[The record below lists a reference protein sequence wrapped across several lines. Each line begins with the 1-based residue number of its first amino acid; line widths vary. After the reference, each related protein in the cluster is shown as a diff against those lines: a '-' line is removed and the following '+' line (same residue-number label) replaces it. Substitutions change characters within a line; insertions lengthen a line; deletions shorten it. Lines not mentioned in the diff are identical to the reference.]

1 MKPKKSQKDKWVELR
16 KLGEIGEGFIEKY
29 LTKQGYKLMPLNL
42 YTMADKSHQVMDWE
56 ELKKYP
62 KIPDFITKKDGQ
74 VFLFDVKTK
83 RKYDYSAYNF
93 LVNVRDYHHYLKF
106 TEVCLVKIYFI
117 FVNPKNEVLSL
128 FVHNVKKRDYPISV
142 EWDKNK
148 VYDVSEYKEQLE

>member
-1 MKPKKSQKDKWVELR
+1 MKPKKSQEDKWVQLR
-16 KLGEIGEGFIEKY
+16 ELGEIGERFIEKY
-29 LTKQGYKLMPLNL
+29 LSKKGCKIMPLNL
-42 YTMADKSHQVMDWE
+42 YTMADKSHQVMDWA

-62 KIPDFITKKDGQ
+62 KIPDFIAKENAQ

-93 LVNVRDYHHYLKF
+93 LVNVRDYQHYLKF
-106 TEVCLVKIYFI
+106 LKICPIKIYFV

-128 FVHNVKKRDYPISV
+128 FVHDVKERDYPVSV

-148 VYDVSEYKEQLE
+148 VYEVSEYKEQLE